1 MHARENTTC
10 AYLHTRSLL
19 ILSLHHPALCSCL
32 QAKIAELGGIEVL
45 INAMRE
51 HLSKPLVQQYGA
63 TALRNLTLHN
73 AENKKAI
80 ARLKGI
86 EALISAMEAHSTV
99 AVVQQCVATGPH
111 LAAAVCGAAL
121 ALRQASF
128 Y

>member
-1 MHARENTTC
+1 MCKCKPTHERP
-10 AYLHTRSLL
+10 
-19 ILSLHHPALCSCL
+19 LSL

-86 EALISAMEAHSTV
+86 EALISAMETHPTV
-99 AVVQQCVATGPH
+99 ATVQQYVF
-111 LAAAVCGAAL
+111 
-121 ALRQASF
+121 SF
-128 Y
+128 SLSNA